1 MFTLLAENLHFGE
14 GPRWHNN
21 KLWFS
26 DFYQH
31 SVMTLDLAGKIEKI
45 VEIPNQPSGLGWLPN
60 GDLLIV
66 SMLDRKIMKYSNN
79 ELSLHSDL
87 SKLTP
92 FRCNDMV
99 VDKDGDAYVGNF
111 GSLHHARDVKP
122 TCLIHVDP
130 QGNAEI
136 AAKKLDFPNG
146 TVITPDGKKMI
157 IGETYAGRLTSFD
170 IGLDKRLSNRKVWA
184 KMMPTWY
191 YIGVRFALAT
201 IYKLLNLQVK
211 EGSITPFPVP
221 DGICLDEGNGVWVA
235 SPTTSEVIRFEEGGV
250 ITDRLATPD
259 RAYACMLGGDDGKT
273 LFVITGKSSI
283 PEEAQSEKNGKIYTT
298 LVKFAR
304 AGYP

>member
-1 MFTLLAENLHFGE
+1 
-14 GPRWHNN
+14 
-21 KLWFS
+21 
-26 DFYQH
+26 
-31 SVMTLDLAGKIEKI
+31 MTLDLSGKIEKI

-130 QGNAEI
+130 QGNAKV

-259 RAYACMLGGDDGKT
+259 RAYACMLGGHDGKT

>member
-1 MFTLLAENLHFGE
+1 
-14 GPRWHNN
+14 
-21 KLWFS
+21 
-26 DFYQH
+26 
-31 SVMTLDLAGKIEKI
+31 
-45 VEIPNQPSGLGWLPN
+45 
-60 GDLLIV
+60 
-66 SMLDRKIMKYSNN
+66 
-79 ELSLHSDL
+79 
-87 SKLTP
+87 
-92 FRCNDMV
+92 
-99 VDKDGDAYVGNF
+99 
-111 GSLHHARDVKP
+111 
-122 TCLIHVDP
+122 
-130 QGNAEI
+130 
-136 AAKKLDFPNG
+136 
-146 TVITPDGKKMI
+146 MI

-235 SPTTSEVIRFEEGGV
+235 SPTTSEVIRFEESGV

-283 PEEAQSEKNGKIYTT
+283 PEEAQREKNGKIYTT